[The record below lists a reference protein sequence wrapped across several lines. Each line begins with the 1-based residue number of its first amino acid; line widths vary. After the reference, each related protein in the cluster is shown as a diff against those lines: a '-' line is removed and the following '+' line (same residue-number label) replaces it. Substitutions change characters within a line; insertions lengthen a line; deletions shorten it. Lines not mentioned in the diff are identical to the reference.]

1 MVVFSHLG
9 VFSLKKNF
17 AVFPALVLG
26 MAAMVHAQTPTKV
39 AIINVQNAIL
49 QTKDGQKAAAELQT
63 RFAPKKDGLD
73 KKQAD
78 IAALQ
83 DTLRKGSAT
92 MSEDAKAKLMRD
104 IDANNKSLQRD
115 TEDAQADLDAE
126 QGKIMQELGNKV
138 MAVLEK
144 FATANGYAL
153 VLDVSN
159 PQTPVLWASQTIDI
173 TGDIVKL
180 YDQAN
185 PGTGAPAAAKP
196 PAAAP
201 TAKPP
206 AAAAPRT
213 APAPA
218 PKKN

>member
-17 AVFPALVLG
+17 VVVPTLVLG

-39 AIINVQNAIL
+39 AIIHVQNAIL
-49 QTKDGQKAAAELQT
+49 QTKDGQKAASELQG
-63 RFAPKKDGLD
+63 RFAPKKADLD

-78 IAALQ
+78 IASLQ
-83 DTLRKGSAT
+83 DQLRKGSAT

-115 TEDAQADLDAE
+115 TEDAQADLDQE
-126 QGKIMQELGNKV
+126 QGKIMQELGGKV

-159 PQTPVLWASQTIDI
+159 PQTPVLWAASAIDI
-173 TGDIVKL
+173 TSDIVKL

-185 PGTGAPAAAKP
+185 PGGATTSAKPGATGTAPAGTRTPVAP
-196 PAAAP
+196 P
-201 TAKPP
+201 T
-206 AAAAPRT
+206 
-213 APAPA
+213 APA
-218 PKKN
+218 PKKK

>member
-17 AVFPALVLG
+17 VVFPALVLG
-26 MAAMVHAQTPTKV
+26 MAAMVHAQTSAKV

-49 QTKDGQKAAAELQT
+49 QTKDGQKAAGDLQG
-63 RFAPKKDGLD
+63 RFKPQKD
-73 KKQAD
+73 
-78 IAALQ
+78 
-83 DTLRKGSAT
+83 
-92 MSEDAKAKLMRD
+92 
-104 IDANNKSLQRD
+104 
-115 TEDAQADLDAE
+115 DLDAE

-173 TGDIVKL
+173 TSDIVKL

-185 PGTGAPAAAKP
+185 PGTSAPGAAKP
-196 PAAAP
+196 PAGAAP
-201 TAKPP
+201 V
-206 AAAAPRT
+206 APRSAT
-213 APAPA
+213 PPAPA
-218 PKKN
+218 PKKK

>member
-1 MVVFSHLG
+1 
-9 VFSLKKNF
+9 LKKNF
-17 AVFPALVLG
+17 VVFPALVLG
-26 MAAMVHAQTPTKV
+26 MAAMAHAQTPAKV
-39 AIINVQNAIL
+39 AIIHVQNAIL
-49 QTKDGQKAAAELQT
+49 QTKDGQKAASDLQG
-63 RFAPKKDGLD
+63 RFAPKKADLD

-83 DTLRKGSAT
+83 DTFRKGSAT
-92 MSEDAKAKLMRD
+92 MSEEAKAKLTRD

-173 TGDIVKL
+173 TSDIVKL

-185 PGTGAPAAAKP
+185 PGTAAPAGAKP
-196 PAAAP
+196 PAGAAP
-201 TAKPP
+201 ATARP
-206 AAAAPRT
+206 AATTP
-213 APAPA
+213 PAPA
-218 PKKN
+218 PKKK

>member
-1 MVVFSHLG
+1 M
-9 VFSLKKNF
+9 KKNF

-39 AIINVQNAIL
+39 AIIHVQNAIL
-49 QTKDGQKAAAELQT
+49 QTKDGQKAAAELQA
-63 RFAPKKDGLD
+63 RFAPKKEALE
-73 KKQAD
+73 KRQAE
-78 IAALQ
+78 IATLQ

-92 MSEDAKAKLMRD
+92 MSEEAKAKLMRD
-104 IDANNKSLQRD
+104 IDANNKSMQRD

-173 TGDIVKL
+173 TSDIVKL

-185 PGTGAPAAAKP
+185 PGTAAPAVGKP
-196 PAAAP
+196 PAGAAP
-201 TAKPP
+201 V
-206 AAAAPRT
+206 APRPAT
-213 APAPA
+213 PPAPA
-218 PKKN
+218 PKKK

>member
-1 MVVFSHLG
+1 
-9 VFSLKKNF
+9 LKKNF
-17 AVFPALVLG
+17 VVFPALVLG
-26 MAAMVHAQTPTKV
+26 MAAMVHAQAPAKV
-39 AIINVQNAIL
+39 AIIHVQNAIL
-49 QTKDGQKAAAELQT
+49 QTKDGQKAASDLQG
-63 RFAPKKDGLD
+63 RFAPKKAELD
-73 KKQAD
+73 KKQSD

-104 IDANNKSLQRD
+104 IDTNNKSLQRD

-126 QGKIMQELGNKV
+126 QGTIMQELGNKV

-144 FATANGYAL
+144 YATANGFVL

-173 TGDIVKL
+173 TSDIVKL

-185 PGTGAPAAAKP
+185 PGTATAAKP
-196 PAAAP
+196 PAAATP
-201 TAKPP
+201 ARP
-206 AAAAPRT
+206 AATTPS

-218 PKKN
+218 PKKK

>member
-1 MVVFSHLG
+1 
-9 VFSLKKNF
+9 LKKNF
-17 AVFPALVLG
+17 VVFPALVVG
-26 MAAMVHAQTPTKV
+26 MAAMLHAQAPTKV
-39 AIINVQNAIL
+39 AIIHVQNAIL
-49 QTKDGQKAAAELQT
+49 QTKDGQKAASELQG
-63 RFAPKKDGLD
+63 RFAPKKATLD
-73 KKQAD
+73 KKQSD

-115 TEDAQADLDAE
+115 TEDAQADLDQE

-144 FATANGYAL
+144 YATANGYAI

-159 PQTPVLWASQTIDI
+159 PQTPVLWAASAIDI
-173 TGDIVKL
+173 TNDIVKL

-196 PAAAP
+196 AGTAPAAAR
-201 TAKPP
+201 P
-206 AAAAPRT
+206 AAPVTT
-213 APAPA
+213 APPIA
-218 PKKN
+218 PKKK

>member
-1 MVVFSHLG
+1 
-9 VFSLKKNF
+9 LKKNF
-17 AVFPALVLG
+17 VVFPALVLG
-26 MAAMVHAQTPTKV
+26 MAAMAHAQTPAKV
-39 AIINVQNAIL
+39 AIIHVQNAIL
-49 QTKDGQKAAAELQT
+49 QTKDGQKAASDLQG
-63 RFAPKKDGLD
+63 RFAPKKAALD

-92 MSEDAKAKLMRD
+92 MSEEAKAKLIRD

-144 FATANGYAL
+144 YATGNGYSL

-185 PGTGAPAAAKP
+185 PGTGAPAAAAKP
-196 PAAAP
+196 AGTAPAAAP
-201 TAKPP
+201 AP
-206 AAAAPRT
+206 AA
-213 APAPA
+213 
-218 PKKN
+218 KKK

>member
-1 MVVFSHLG
+1 M
-9 VFSLKKNF
+9 
-17 AVFPALVLG
+17 
-26 MAAMVHAQTPTKV
+26 
-39 AIINVQNAIL
+39 AIIHVQNAIL
-49 QTKDGQKAAAELQT
+49 QTKDGQKAASDLQG
-63 RFAPKKDGLD
+63 RFAPKKADLD
-73 KKQAD
+73 KKQSD

-92 MSEDAKAKLMRD
+92 MSEEAKAKLMRD

-115 TEDAQADLDAE
+115 TEDAQTDLDAE

-144 FATANGYAL
+144 YATANGYAV

-185 PGTGAPAAAKP
+185 PGTAGPAAAKP
-196 PAAAP
+196 PAGAAP
-201 TAKPP
+201 AARPP
-206 AAAAPRT
+206 ATTPLV
-213 APAPA
+213 PA
-218 PKKN
+218 PKKK

>member
-17 AVFPALVLG
+17 VVFPALALS
-26 MAAMVHAQTPTKV
+26 MAMMASAQTPAKV
-39 AIINVQNAIL
+39 AIIHVQNAIL
-49 QTKDGQKAAAELQT
+49 QTKDGQQAANALQA
-63 RFAPKKDGLD
+63 RFAPKKAELD
-73 KKQAD
+73 KKQTD
-78 IAALQ
+78 IATLQ
-83 DTLRKGSAT
+83 DQLRKGSAT

-115 TEDAQADLDAE
+115 TEDAQADLDQE

-173 TGDIVKL
+173 TNDIVKL

-185 PGTGAPAAAKP
+185 PGTGAGAAPAARPPAGSSAPAAAR
-196 PAAAP
+196 PAA
-201 TAKPP
+201 
-206 AAAAPRT
+206 
-213 APAPA
+213 
-218 PKKN
+218 

>member
-1 MVVFSHLG
+1 M
-9 VFSLKKNF
+9 KKNF
-17 AVFPALVLG
+17 VVFPALVLG
-26 MAAMVHAQTPTKV
+26 MAAMAHAQTPAKV
-39 AIINVQNAIL
+39 AIIHVQNAIL
-49 QTKDGQKAAAELQT
+49 QTKDGQKAASELQG
-63 RFAPKKDGLD
+63 RFAPKKAALD

-92 MSEDAKAKLMRD
+92 MSEEAKAKLMRD

-144 FATANGYAL
+144 YATGNGYAL

-185 PGTGAPAAAKP
+185 PGTGAPAAAAKAAGTA
-196 PAAAP
+196 PAA
-201 TAKPP
+201 
-206 AAAAPRT
+206 

-218 PKKN
+218 PKKK

>member
-1 MVVFSHLG
+1 MVVSSHLG
-9 VFSLKKNF
+9 VLSLKKNF
-17 AVFPALVLG
+17 VVFPALVLG
-26 MAAMVHAQTPTKV
+26 MAAMVHAQAPAKV
-39 AIINVQNAIL
+39 AIIHVQNAIL
-49 QTKDGQKAAAELQT
+49 QTKDGQKAASDLQG
-63 RFAPKKDGLD
+63 RFAPKKAELD
-73 KKQAD
+73 KKQSD

-92 MSEDAKAKLMRD
+92 MSEEAKAKLMRD

-115 TEDAQADLDAE
+115 TEDAQADLDQE

-144 FATANGYAL
+144 YATANGFVL

-173 TGDIVKL
+173 TSDIVKL

-185 PGTGAPAAAKP
+185 PGTATA
-196 PAAAP
+196 
-201 TAKPP
+201 AKPP
-206 AAAAPRT
+206 AAAAPAKPAAT
-213 APAPA
+213 TPAAPAPA
-218 PKKN
+218 PKKK

>member
-1 MVVFSHLG
+1 M
-9 VFSLKKNF
+9 NF

-26 MAAMVHAQTPTKV
+26 MAALVHAQALAQSKV
-39 AIINVQNAIL
+39 AIIHVQNAIL
-49 QTKDGQKAAAELQT
+49 QTKDGQRSAAELSG
-63 RFAPKKDGLD
+63 RFAPKKADLD

-92 MSEDAKAKLMRD
+92 MSEEAKAKVMRD

-144 FATANGYAL
+144 FATANGYSL

-159 PQTPVLWASQTIDI
+159 PQTPVLWAATSIDI
-173 TGDIVKL
+173 TSDIVKL

-185 PGTGAPAAAKP
+185 PGTAAPAGAKP
-196 PAAAP
+196 PAGAVTSAPKPAAP
-201 TAKPP
+201 S
-206 AAAAPRT
+206 

-218 PKKN
+218 PKKK

>member
-1 MVVFSHLG
+1 
-9 VFSLKKNF
+9 LKKNF
-17 AVFPALVLG
+17 VVFPALVLG
-26 MAAMVHAQTPTKV
+26 VAAMAHAQTPAKV
-39 AIINVQNAIL
+39 AIIHVQNAIL
-49 QTKDGQKAAAELQT
+49 QTKDGQKAANDLQG
-63 RFAPKKDGLD
+63 RFAPKKAALD

-78 IAALQ
+78 IASLQ

-92 MSEDAKAKLMRD
+92 MSEEAKAKLIRD

-144 FATANGYAL
+144 YATGNGYAL

-185 PGTGAPAAAKP
+185 PGTGAPAAAAKP
-196 PAAAP
+196 AGTAPAAAR
-201 TAKPP
+201 P
-206 AAAAPRT
+206 AATTPS

-218 PKKN
+218 PKKK

>member
-1 MVVFSHLG
+1 M
-9 VFSLKKNF
+9 KKNF
-17 AVFPALVLG
+17 VVFPALVLG
-26 MAAMVHAQTPTKV
+26 MAAMVHAQAPAKV
-39 AIINVQNAIL
+39 AIIHVQNAIL
-49 QTKDGQKAAAELQT
+49 QTKDGQKAASDLQG
-63 RFAPKKDGLD
+63 RFAPKKAELD
-73 KKQAD
+73 KKQSD

-115 TEDAQADLDAE
+115 TEDAQADLDQE

-144 FATANGYAL
+144 YATANGFVL

-173 TGDIVKL
+173 TSDIVKL

-185 PGTGAPAAAKP
+185 PGTATA
-196 PAAAP
+196 
-201 TAKPP
+201 AKPP
-206 AAAAPRT
+206 AAAAPAKPAAT
-213 APAPA
+213 TPAAPAPA
-218 PKKN
+218 PKKK

>member
-1 MVVFSHLG
+1 
-9 VFSLKKNF
+9 
-17 AVFPALVLG
+17 
-26 MAAMVHAQTPTKV
+26 MAAMAHAQTPAKV
-39 AIINVQNAIL
+39 AIIHVQNAIL
-49 QTKDGQKAAAELQT
+49 QTKDGQKAAGDLQS
-63 RFAPKKDGLD
+63 RFAPKKADLD
-73 KKQAD
+73 KKQSD

-83 DTLRKGSAT
+83 DQLRKGSAT
-92 MSEDAKAKLMRD
+92 LSEDAKAKLMRD

-173 TGDIVKL
+173 TTDIVKL

-185 PGTGAPAAAKP
+185 PGTAGSAAKPAAGSAPAAAR
-196 PAAAP
+196 PAAP
-201 TAKPP
+201 STA
-206 AAAAPRT
+206 

-218 PKKN
+218 PKKK

>member
-1 MVVFSHLG
+1 M
-9 VFSLKKNF
+9 KKNF
-17 AVFPALVLG
+17 VVFPALVLG
-26 MAAMVHAQTPTKV
+26 MAAMVHAQTPAKV
-39 AIINVQNAIL
+39 AIIHVQNAIL
-49 QTKDGQKAAAELQT
+49 QTKDGQKAASELQG
-63 RFAPKKDGLD
+63 RFAPKKAALD

-92 MSEDAKAKLMRD
+92 MSEEAKAKLARD

-144 FATANGYAL
+144 YATANGYAL

-173 TGDIVKL
+173 TSEIVKL

-185 PGTGAPAAAKP
+185 PGTASTAAKP
-196 PAAAP
+196 PAGASPAAP
-201 TAKPP
+201 TASCSGC
-206 AAAAPRT
+206 RRRST
-213 APAPA
+213 S
-218 PKKN
+218 

>member
-1 MVVFSHLG
+1 
-9 VFSLKKNF
+9 LKKNF
-17 AVFPALVLG
+17 VVVPTLVLG
-26 MAAMVHAQTPTKV
+26 MAAMVHAQAPAKV
-39 AIINVQNAIL
+39 AIIHVQNAIL
-49 QTKDGQKAAAELQT
+49 QTKDGQKAATELQG
-63 RFAPKKDGLD
+63 RFAPKKADLD

-78 IAALQ
+78 IATLQ
-83 DTLRKGSAT
+83 DQLRKGSAT

-126 QGKIMQELGNKV
+126 QGKIMQELGSKV

-159 PQTPVLWASQTIDI
+159 PQTPVLWAASAIDI
-173 TGDIVKL
+173 TADIVKL

-185 PGTGAPAAAKP
+185 PGTGPSAAKP
-196 PAAAP
+196 PAGTAAP
-201 TAKPP
+201 ATSRP
-206 AAAAPRT
+206 AVQTP
-213 APAPA
+213 PAPA
-218 PKKN
+218 PKKK

>member
-1 MVVFSHLG
+1 
-9 VFSLKKNF
+9 LKKNF
-17 AVFPALVLG
+17 VVFPALVLG
-26 MAAMVHAQTPTKV
+26 MAAMVHAQTPAKV
-39 AIINVQNAIL
+39 AIIHVQNAIL
-49 QTKDGQKAAAELQT
+49 QSKDGQKAASELQG
-63 RFAPKKDGLD
+63 RFAPKKADLD

-78 IAALQ
+78 IATLQ

-92 MSEDAKAKLMRD
+92 MSEEAKAKLMRD

-115 TEDAQADLDAE
+115 TEDAQADLDQE

-144 FATANGYAL
+144 YATANGYAL

-173 TGDIVKL
+173 TSDIVKL

-185 PGTGAPAAAKP
+185 PGTAAPAGAKP
-196 PAAAP
+196 AAP
-201 TAKPP
+201 APSRP
-206 AAAAPRT
+206 AVTTPA
-213 APAPA
+213 APA
-218 PKKN
+218 PKKK

>member
-1 MVVFSHLG
+1 
-9 VFSLKKNF
+9 LKKNF
-17 AVFPALVLG
+17 VVFPALVLG
-26 MAAMVHAQTPTKV
+26 MAAMVHAQTPAKV
-39 AIINVQNAIL
+39 AIIHVQNAIL
-49 QTKDGQKAAAELQT
+49 QSKDGQKAASELQG
-63 RFAPKKDGLD
+63 RFAPKKADLD

-78 IAALQ
+78 IATLQ

-92 MSEDAKAKLMRD
+92 MSEEAKAKLMRD

-115 TEDAQADLDAE
+115 TEDAQADLDQE

-144 FATANGYAL
+144 YATANGYAL

-173 TGDIVKL
+173 TSDIVKL

-185 PGTGAPAAAKP
+185 PGTAAPAGAKP
-196 PAAAP
+196 AAP
-201 TAKPP
+201 AP
-206 AAAAPRT
+206 ARPAVTTPA
-213 APAPA
+213 APA
-218 PKKN
+218 PKKK